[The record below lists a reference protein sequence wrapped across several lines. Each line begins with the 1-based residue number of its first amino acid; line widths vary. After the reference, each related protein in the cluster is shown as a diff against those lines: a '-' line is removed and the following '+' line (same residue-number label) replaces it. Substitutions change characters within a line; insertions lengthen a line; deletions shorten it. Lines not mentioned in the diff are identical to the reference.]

1 MGGAGF
7 ASQRTTE
14 HDREWNL
21 ADYDGI
27 ELLITEADAKR
38 YTFIL
43 KDLLL
48 PPDPETGREQS
59 TISYEYDFQVTME
72 KAKGNSASVFIAWK
86 NLKATY
92 RGKEM
97 KDAPPLNYAK
107 IKRMSLMMR
116 RWAAPYR
123 RKSDACKY

>member
-1 MGGAGF
+1 LGGAGF

-27 ELLITEADAKR
+27 ELRITEVDAKQ

-43 KDLLL
+43 KDQLL
-48 PPDPETGREQS
+48 PPDPESGREQS

-107 IKRMSLMMR
+107 IKHMSLMMR
-116 RWAAPYR
+116 RLAAPCR
-123 RKSDACKY
+123 RKPDACKY